1 MKVYMKINQP
11 LPPDIADK
19 WNRLLASQGGDPE
32 ALALV
37 AVELLWKKHGR
48 EVERQERALA
58 RMNGQIK
65 KTKKRLDKI

>member
-37 AVELLWKKHGR
+37 AVELLWKEHGR